1 MKNQSVVLLLLFS
14 ILLLPPLPAQAPAAP
29 KAQPPPPPPG
39 TPMAT
44 LEEALTPEAVIASV
58 DGKSVTYGELEA
70 VLKSLPA
77 QSQQA
82 ALQDRRTFVEQYVM
96 LRRLVE
102 QAEKEKLDQRSPY
115 KEAVAYSR
123 MQVLYQAVINE
134 KYQQTEVSRPDQQKF
149 YDANKDR
156 FTQAKVKVLYVSFTA
171 TPPPQTDPKAK
182 KILNEAE
189 AKAKIEGLLKQI
201 RGGADFVK
209 LVKEHSEDA
218 TSAAKDGDFGAIRKS
233 DKIPEA
239 IRSVIFALKAGEVS
253 QPVRQPNG
261 FYLFRVEEL
270 TVEPFEQV
278 RQNIYTELKG
288 ERFKQWME
296 SMQKGISL
304 KIENQG
310 FFTPKTMAVPLPAPP
325 KPK

>member
-1 MKNQSVVLLLLFS
+1 MKNLSVVLLFLFS
-14 ILLLPPLPAQAPAAP
+14 ILTAPAYPAQAPASP
-29 KAQPPPPPPG
+29 KTQPPPPPPG
-39 TPMAT
+39 APMVT
-44 LEEALTPEAVIASV
+44 LEEALAPGAVVAAA
-58 DGKSVTYGELEA
+58 DGKPVTYGELDA

-82 ALQDRRTFVEQYVM
+82 ALQDRRTFVVQYVM

-102 QAEKEKLDQRSPY
+102 QAEKDKLDQRSPY

-134 KYQQTEVSRPDQQKF
+134 KYQQTEVSKEEQEKF
-149 YDANKDR
+149 YQANKDR
-156 FTQAKVKVLYVSFTA
+156 FTQAKVKVLYISFTA
-171 TPPPQTDPKAK
+171 TPPPQTDPQAR

-201 RGGADFVK
+201 RAGADFVK

-239 IRSVIFALKAGEVS
+239 IRSVIFSLKAGEVS
-253 QPVRQPNG
+253 PPVRQPNG

-278 RQNIYTELKG
+278 RQNLYTELKG
-288 ERFKQWME
+288 DRFKQWMD
-296 SMQKGISL
+296 SMQKDINL
-304 KIENQG
+304 KIENQA
-310 FFTPKTMAVPLPAPP
+310 FFAPKTMPVPLPAPP

>member
-1 MKNQSVVLLLLFS
+1 M
-14 ILLLPPLPAQAPAAP
+14 
-29 KAQPPPPPPG
+29 
-39 TPMAT
+39 
-44 LEEALTPEAVIASV
+44 
-58 DGKSVTYGELEA
+58 
-70 VLKSLPA
+70 
-77 QSQQA
+77 
-82 ALQDRRTFVEQYVM
+82 
-96 LRRLVE
+96 VE
-102 QAEKEKLDQRSPY
+102 QAEKDKLDQRSPY

-134 KYQQTEVSRPDQQKF
+134 KYQQTAVSLPEQQKF

-156 FTQAKVKVLYVSFTA
+156 FTQAKVKVLYISFTA
-171 TPPPQTDPKAK
+171 TPPPQTDPKAR

-201 RGGADFVK
+201 RAGADFVK

-218 TSAAKDGDFGAIRKS
+218 TSAAKDGEFGTIRKS

-239 IRSVIFALKAGEVS
+239 IRSVIFSLKAGEVS
-253 QPVRQPNG
+253 PPVRQPNG

-278 RQNIYTELKG
+278 RQNLYTELKG
-288 ERFKQWME
+288 ARFKQWMDA
-296 SMQKGISL
+296 MQKGINL
-304 KIENQG
+304 KIENQS
-310 FFTPKTMAVPLPAPP
+310 FFAPKTMPVTIPPPP